1 MSRVLALLVLLA
13 VGCADAVV
21 GGECRDGFEAS
32 GTRCVATSVFDDAG
46 AEPDAAEHLADGG
59 APADGG
65 EPLADGALY
74 YDDGSQPYPDGSQDA
89 GAGDAGGGGG
99 GGDGGAPACD
109 VGELECAGAC
119 VRPDRDP
126 TSCGGCGIACGSG
139 EVCAEGACEP
149 VCGAPLSMCGALC
162 VDLATDP
169 DHCGLCGNVC
179 PSGLC
184 ADGECLGPTAGHVV
198 VVGHDYRDSRR
209 GMNRVAGNAVLLA
222 PAAPVRVLA
231 YEGGASA
238 ASVRGIDRAIEQ
250 VASTTGRT
258 WMKSATGAH
267 ELPLRLAN
275 ADVLVIY
282 PQPEAGDAE
291 LAALGTAWHVALGT
305 FLDRGGVVVLFDG
318 QGTNGGTW
326 QILAAAGLFSGTARH
341 DVSGDSVRVV
351 APGDAVALSVPLVYR
366 GELSSV
372 RFETTEPGVV
382 VAHDDGAVVV
392 HRVVTP

>member
-1 MSRVLALLVLLA
+1 MIRRVTLLALLA

-32 GTRCVATSVFDDAG
+32 GGRCVATSVFDDG
-46 AEPDAAEHLADGG
+46 GIGRDAAHDLADGG

-65 EPLADGALY
+65 EPLADGALH
-74 YDDGSQPYPDGSQDA
+74 YDDGSQPYPDGSQD
-89 GAGDAGGGGG
+89 GGPGDPT
-99 GGDGGAPACD
+99 DGGSVDGGRPSCD

-126 TSCGGCGIACGSG
+126 SACGGCGIACGGG
-139 EVCAEGACEP
+139 EVCADGVCEP

-162 VDLATDP
+162 VDLASDP

-184 ADGECLGPTAGHVV
+184 VDGECLGPTAGHVV

-209 GMNRVAGNAVLLA
+209 GMNRVAGNAVLL
-222 PAAPVRVLA
+222 PPGAPVRVLA

-238 ASVRGIDRAIEQ
+238 ASIRGIDDAIDQ
-250 VASTTGRT
+250 VAGTTGRT
-258 WMKSATGAH
+258 WMKSSTAAP
-267 ELPLRLAN
+267 EVPLRLSN
-275 ADVLVIY
+275 ADTFVIY
-282 PQPEAGDAE
+282 PQPDVSDAE
-291 LAALGTAWHVALGT
+291 LAALGTAWHVALAT
-305 FLDRGGVVVLFDG
+305 FLERGGVVVLFDG
-318 QGTNGGTW
+318 QGTNAGTW

-341 DVSGDSVRVV
+341 DVSGDRVRVV
-351 APGDAVALSVPLVYR
+351 APGDAVALAVPLVYR

-382 VAHDDGAVVV
+382 VAHDDGPVVV